1 MKQYRPMPEYESQ
14 ALKPILNKN
23 WNYVICIFIM
33 KSKKKKKKEEDGGI
47 TLKNPIKVPYIK
59 K

>member
-47 TLKNPIKVPYIK
+47 TLKNPI
-59 K
+59 